1 MAMPV
6 RALTTLAWRNL
17 WRNYRRTLIML
28 LAITVGVW
36 AMIFMTAL
44 LRGMVDNMV
53 RQGLQALPGHVQI
66 HASAYLDDPSVNNSM
81 PAADNYL
88 LAVLNSDL
96 VIGWSSRIK
105 VPAMISSEQ
114 DNRGIS
120 LLGVDPVGELAL
132 GFDLDDIIEGRFLDG
147 TDDGG
152 IVIGRKLMERLETR
166 IGKRVVVMSQ
176 DPDNTI
182 ADRGFRIVGVFKA
195 DLESREESIVYAGR
209 DVIQTMLGVGSD
221 VSEIAILGHDY
232 RQPEFLVGK
241 IANALVDDGQGTAL
255 EALSWIEIDAYLS
268 TMMQVMDGFVLVWMI
283 VIFLALSFGL
293 VNTLMMAVF
302 ERVREIGLMR
312 ALGVRPSAIVYQVL
326 IEALLLLLLGL
337 LIGDLLAIGTSIW
350 LQDGIDVSAVS
361 DGLEMMGAASVM
373 YPVLLWPDLVLANG
387 VVLVLGVITSLLPAW
402 RAAQY
407 RPIEALGKI

>member
-241 IANALVDDGQGTAL
+241 IANALVDDGQGSAL